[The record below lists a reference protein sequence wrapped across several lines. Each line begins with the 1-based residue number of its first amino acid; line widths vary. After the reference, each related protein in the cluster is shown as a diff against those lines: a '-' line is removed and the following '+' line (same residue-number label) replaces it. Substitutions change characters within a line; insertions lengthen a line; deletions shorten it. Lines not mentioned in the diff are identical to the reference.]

1 MAIPGPFRRGFVREK
16 ASTLEISRLKATRDC
31 GVDSFDR
38 LVRLPQM
45 AGLWRL
51 ELVSRRVVFQD
62 SESDGFFS
70 SFLPNT
76 TQSPFL
82 PKLETLVVECYSV
95 CDNALTIVLH
105 GLQRRFEAS
114 GLLRHVT
121 LRYQQPSG
129 DRAQYMRFH
138 FHLNISPPPLLAEG
152 FQRLRRQGMQIGWHV
167 VPRVT

>member
-70 SFLPNT
+70 SFLPNM

-82 PKLETLVVECYSV
+82 TKLETLVVECYSV

-121 LRYQQPSG
+121 LG
-129 DRAQYMRFH
+129 
-138 FHLNISPPPLLAEG
+138 
-152 FQRLRRQGMQIGWHV
+152 
-167 VPRVT
+167 